1 MGYKFYLNKALNK
14 RCTLGQVGQP
24 VGAGWG
30 PAAPP
35 VVTRPQR
42 PGYGP
47 AATGLSP
54 CSGSFLQLKQ
64 EKPKQT
70 NAAGRG
76 AAAGRGVPRCGGN
89 ILSRSPRGSLC
100 REVAGRQHPQLPT
113 PPPRGFQSPLR
124 GRDPRGTSAK
134 GARAPGRPR
143 SFAHLPRRPSS
154 CSSPGLSRPLAARP
168 QRPSTRTSRTSA
180 RPVAHPSGRTTL
192 SKPEDEKGHGQSQK
206 RMKKRR

>member
-100 REVAGRQHPQLPT
+100 REEAGRQHPQLPT

-124 GRDPRGTSAK
+124 GRDPRGPSAK
-134 GARAPGRPR
+134 GARPQGGPEASRTSRDAHRPAQAP
-143 SFAHLPRRPSS
+143 A
-154 CSSPGLSRPLAARP
+154 SPGLWRPGPSAPPPGQAGRVPARWP
-168 QRPSTRTSRTSA
+168 TPAGGRP
-180 RPVAHPSGRTTL
+180 
-192 SKPEDEKGHGQSQK
+192 
-206 RMKKRR
+206 

>member
-1 MGYKFYLNKALNK
+1 M
-14 RCTLGQVGQP
+14 
-24 VGAGWG
+24 GAGR
-30 PAAPP
+30 PARGDPP
-35 VVTRPQR
+35 VVTRPR
-42 PGYGP
+42 CPGYGP

-76 AAAGRGVPRCGGN
+76 AAAGRAVPRCGGN

-100 REVAGRQHPQLPT
+100 REVAGRRHPQLPT

-134 GARAPGRPR
+134 GARPQGGPEASRTSRDAHRPG
-143 SFAHLPRRPSS
+143 S
-154 CSSPGLSRPLAARP
+154 SSPGLSWPLAAP
-168 QRPSTRTSRTSA
+168 RPSTRTSQTSA

-192 SKPEDEKGHGQSQK
+192 NKPEDEKGHGQSQK
-206 RMKKRR
+206 RTKKRR